1 MPIDRI
7 APPQLRAALTL
18 FIALGA
24 GTFTRAAAAEPDRG
38 PTLPASEVL
47 DREAAKRQA
56 PPQSPDHGS
65 PPPDRRLAAADF
77 RGSKLRGMTLGETDR
92 YGISSYA
99 PGDFVALAVLGANL
113 TRVLVPVRRCP
124 GCDYFEFPAVQA
136 KYIEELLEA
145 AERNGFRL
153 IVALEPEPA
162 GDKAEY
168 WHNDRLKASI
178 RDVWVQLAARFRSS
192 AAIAGYDLINEPV
205 PTNARTPAE
214 ANRVWVP
221 FAETLIRAIRSVD
234 PDRAIVFEPAP
245 WGFPAGFGSLQPLPF
260 PNIVYSF
267 HFYHPHQLTHQGIVG
282 YPLGPSYPSRDWH
295 RARLSAELEPVR
307 KFAARHGA
315 AIYVGEFS
323 CIRWAPGLSAAR
335 YVEDLV
341 ELFAAEGWSWT
352 YHAWRTYH
360 GWDAE
365 ISSDVPRE
373 LTPLA
378 AKTHRRADAPVIAVL
393 ARALR
398 RQADTTVRP
407 PAAGPI
413 R

>member
-1 MPIDRI
+1 MTRASGIGPAI
-7 APPQLRAALTL
+7 ALLAAL
-18 FIALGA
+18 AAGVAAGA
-24 GTFTRAAAAEPDRG
+24 D
-38 PTLPASEVL
+38 
-47 DREAAKRQA
+47 
-56 PPQSPDHGS
+56 PPG
-65 PPPDRRLAAADF
+65 PPDRRLTAADF
-77 RGSKLRGMTLGETDR
+77 RGGQLRGVTFGESDR
-92 YGISSYA
+92 YGRSLYT
-99 PGDFVALAVLGANL
+99 PGDFGALAALGVNL
-113 TRVLVPVRRCP
+113 ARVLLPVRRCP
-124 GCDYFEFPAVQA
+124 GCDYFEFPAAQT
-136 KYIEELLEA
+136 KYVEELLEA
-145 AERNGFRL
+145 AERSGFRL

-168 WHNDRLKASI
+168 WHDDRLKASI
-178 RDVWVQLAARFRSS
+178 RDVWVQLAGRLKSS
-192 AAIAGYDLINEPV
+192 AAVAGYDLINEPV
-205 PTNARTPAE
+205 PTRARTPAE

-221 FAETLIRAIRSVD
+221 FAQTLIRAIRSVD
-234 PDRAIVFEPAP
+234 PDRTIVFEPAP
-245 WGFPAGFGSLQPLPF
+245 WGFPAGFASLEPLPF

-267 HFYHPHQLTHQGIVG
+267 HFYHPHELTHQGIAG
-282 YPLGPSYPSRDWH
+282 YRLGASYPSRDWH

-335 YVEDLV
+335 YLEDLV

-352 YHAWRTYH
+352 YHAWRAYH

-373 LTPLA
+373 LSPLA
-378 AKTHRRADAPVIAVL
+378 AKTYRRGDAPVISVL

-398 RQADTTVRP
+398 RPAGTAVRP
-407 PAAGPI
+407 AATDAI